1 MQSRF
6 RVFTLTTSHPGDP
19 RIQRLQRSAAKYA
32 IPLEV
37 LYLYT
42 SGQTYESFLEHK
54 HRYIAGVLARTRAP
68 GFLYLDAWDT
78 VFTGEIPLEV
88 FSEVDLCFGAEKNCY
103 PEPSYARSFDQ
114 TSPFPY
120 LNSGVM
126 WGNTN
131 LALELTPTQV
141 EHDQLAW
148 TKQYLLTPE
157 RIHLDTHARH
167 VLNLHSTDPQDLSYF
182 PDGVRYNPTST
193 WPFILHGNGKWPLPQ
208 WTEV

>member
-6 RVFTLTTSHPGDP
+6 KVFTITDSPSEDP
-19 RIQRLQRSAAKYA
+19 RIQRLRRSAEKYE
-32 IPLEV
+32 IPLAVVHV
-37 LYLYT
+37 L
-42 SGQTYESFLEHK
+42 GMGGTYESFLEHK
-54 HRYIAGVLARTRAP
+54 HRYIAGVLARISEPR
-68 GFLYLDAWDT
+68 FLYLDAWDT
-78 VFTGEIPLEV
+78 VFTGEVPLEV

-103 PEPSYARSFDQ
+103 PDKSLELNFDQ
-114 TSPFPY
+114 TVPFPY
-120 LNSGVM
+120 LNSGVI

-167 VLNLHSTDPQDLSYF
+167 VLNLHSTSPEDLSYF

-208 WTEV
+208 WVE